1 MAQTIRSM
9 QEYENN
15 ARIRQA
21 IRTFQYGFCVLTCG
35 VNEQARAASVT
46 WVTQVSLQPRRIAV
60 AVRRDS
66 HIYTALREAG
76 AFALN
81 VVGEGD
87 KGLAS
92 AFFRY
97 IEPAGDAFR
106 DYAFEA
112 GEFTGAPLLLDAVAW
127 LECCVV
133 EEANEGGDHGLFI
146 ADVLAGDVRQPD
158 VPSMSLAATGWSYGG

>member
-1 MAQTIRSM
+1 MHET
-9 QEYENN
+9 ENT

-21 IRTFQYGFCVLTCG
+21 IRMFQYGLYVLTCG
-35 VNEQARAASVT
+35 ADEQARAASVT
-46 WVTQVSLQPRRIAV
+46 WVTQVSMQPRRVAV

-66 HIYTALREAG
+66 HIYVALRAAG
-76 AFALN
+76 EFALN

-97 IEPAGDAFR
+97 VEPAGGAFR

-112 GEFTGAPLLLDAVAW
+112 GESTGAPLLLDAVAW
-127 LECCVV
+127 LECRVV

-158 VPSMSLAATGWSYGG
+158 VPSMSLTATGWSYGG

>member
-1 MAQTIRSM
+1 MDEHKQD
-9 QEYENN
+9 
-15 ARIRQA
+15 ARIHQA
-21 IRTFQYGFCVLTCG
+21 IRTFQYGLYVLTCG
-35 VNEQARAASVT
+35 VGDEARAATVT
-46 WVTQVSLQPRRIAV
+46 WVTQISMHPRQIAV

-66 HIYTALREAG
+66 HIYAALRSAG

-97 IEPAGDAFR
+97 VEPAGSAFR

-112 GEFTGAPLLLDAVAW
+112 GESTGAPLLLDAIAW
-127 LECCVV
+127 LECRVV
-133 EEANEGGDHGLFI
+133 EEANAGGDHGLFI
-146 ADVLAGDVRQPD
+146 ADVLAGDVRKLD